1 MYSAMPSTCASFP
14 CRRRIT
20 SVADAA
26 RVARGFRLISIRP
39 LLSVALAP
47 STPMNDVRLATAG
60 SSSTT
65 LASACCRSAI
75 AANEIVCGASEMP
88 WIAPVSWIGKKPF
101 GITMYST
108 TVSTSVRIATTSVA
122 RCRSSTQFS
131 MRP

>member
-1 MYSAMPSTCASFP
+1 MIA
-14 CRRRIT
+14 
-20 SVADAA
+20 VALALRA
-26 RVARGFRLISIRP
+26 LRGLRLMSIRP

-75 AANEIVCGASEMP
+75 AANEIVCGASEIP

-101 GITMYST
+101 GMT
-108 TVSTSVRIATTSVA
+108 T
-122 RCRSSTQFS
+122 
-131 MRP
+131 